1 MGHGGARGVGGRNGA
16 PATFFS
22 AGKVN
27 ARLQVNAARSH
38 GGPSAGLFGWTAAE
52 PRHLRGP
59 KDLFF
64 QELQLPPRCALR
76 PVTKGIE
83 IGGSK
88 APARP
93 IRWQPILAATSLSF
107 LPSLHGLLHYPP
119 RCLFCWLPME
129 HGERTAQAT
138 APGPPRGNHPPRP
151 VRPNPETAN

>member
-38 GGPSAGLFGWTAAE
+38 GGPSAGLFGWIAAE

-119 RCLFCWLPME
+119 AACSAGFRWSTESALHKPQPQVHCEVTTP
-129 HGERTAQAT
+129 HG
-138 APGPPRGNHPPRP
+138 P
-151 VRPNPETAN
+151 